1 MRKGF
6 LILSAVSVLL
16 STQSYA
22 NQKVCVFDL
31 LGKAGESYKLMEE
44 WSLASRAWGAQVQL
58 LAYQDESKVDKD
70 FKDGLCDAFYMTS
83 MRARA
88 YNKFAGSIDAI
99 GGVPNNEIAQKAIS
113 YVLDKRNAKRLVTNA
128 GKDSYEVAG
137 IGQIG
142 SAYIFVRDK
151 NIRVC

>member
-44 WSLASRAWGAQVQL
+44 
-58 LAYQDESKVDKD
+58 
-70 FKDGLCDAFYMTS
+70 
-83 MRARA
+83 
-88 YNKFAGSIDAI
+88 
-99 GGVPNNEIAQKAIS
+99 
-113 YVLDKRNAKRLVTNA
+113 
-128 GKDSYEVAG
+128 
-137 IGQIG
+137 
-142 SAYIFVRDK
+142 
-151 NIRVC
+151 